1 MTNMLSVYLFTQS
14 TDIAPPMM
22 ERREHALVALREE
35 LLQLG
40 DLRVSPSPNDAD
52 LQVEILNLLGT
63 DEGPMARAAQRSARM
78 PDRRRILIVRVS
90 RDSDRFDFVCS
101 DGSASAERQ
110 AARRIH
116 ASMDSTFSPR
126 GFDPLVTTSC

>member
-14 TDIAPPMM
+14 TDIAPPLMQ
-22 ERREHALVALREE
+22 RREHALVALREE

-40 DLRVSPSPNDAD
+40 DLRVSPSPSEAD

-63 DEGPMARAAQRSARM
+63 DEGPIGRAAERSARL

-90 RDSDRFDFVCS
+90 RDTDRFDFACS
-101 DGSASAERQ
+101 DGSATAERQ

-116 ASMDSTFSPR
+116 ASMDPTCSPR

>member
-1 MTNMLSVYLFTQS
+1 
-14 TDIAPPMM
+14 MM

-116 ASMDSTFSPR
+116 ASMDSTSSPR